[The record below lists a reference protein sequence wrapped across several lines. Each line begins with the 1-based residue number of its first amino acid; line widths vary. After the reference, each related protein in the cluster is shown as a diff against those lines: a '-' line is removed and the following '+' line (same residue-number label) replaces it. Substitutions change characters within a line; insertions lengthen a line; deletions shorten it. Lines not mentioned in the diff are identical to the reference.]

1 MEFKTEEMQR
11 LLYAAK
17 VLESYTEGLQKYE
30 VFYYGR
36 GIIVHPDYR
45 RLGIAVELV
54 KVRYVFFKSY
64 KLNILPQTDS
74 QYVSILVFSI
84 IL

>member
-1 MEFKTEEMQR
+1 MYKGLIFQMEFKTEEMQR

-17 VLESYTEGLQKYE
+17 VLESYTEDLQKYE

-54 KVRYVFFKSY
+54 KARYV
-64 KLNILPQTDS
+64 
-74 QYVSILVFSI
+74 LVT
-84 IL
+84 L